1 MKKRKISIERERFS
15 TGLAVFFATLSS
27 TVGLG
32 NIWKFPY
39 MTGKYGG
46 GAFLIVYL
54 LCALFVALPVMV
66 SELLIGRKTRKNPI
80 GAFKILSKNPFWKII
95 GYMGIISAFFILFF
109 YSAVAGWVYSYIFK
123 ALSGT
128 FSNASMDKMEIL
140 FSETV
145 TGPLP
150 PVIWQIIAIIVVST
164 ILLFG
169 VKKGIERITK
179 LLMPVL
185 LILIIICDIRA
196 LFLPGAMDGMKF
208 LFKIDFSSVTKEVVL
223 MALGLSFFKLSLG
236 MGTIITYGS
245 YFTANNNLF
254 ATSGK
259 VALSDTIVSLLAGIA
274 IFPAVFSFGM
284 KPEQG
289 PGLLFMTIPLV
300 FSKIPIGGLL
310 VVLFFVLTA
319 IAATT
324 AMMSIFEV
332 VITFIIEER
341 KLSRRKAV
349 IITAVVVMLF
359 GVPSALSA
367 NGTSLLSN
375 FKILGKTF
383 FDFFDSVSSNIL
395 LPLGGLL
402 IVIFTGYFLNKD
414 DIREE
419 LSNKGTLNNAGLIK
433 VYLFLLKFV
442 TPVLLL
448 IVFLSM
454 IGII

>member
-1 MKKRKISIERERFS
+1 MKERKISTERERFS

-54 LCALFVALPVMV
+54 ICGLFVALPVMV
-66 SELLIGRKTRKNPI
+66 SELLVGRKTRKNPI
-80 GAFKILSKNPFWKII
+80 GAFKMLSKNPFWKTI

-123 ALSGT
+123 AISGT
-128 FSNASMDKMEIL
+128 FGNASMDKMESI

-245 YFTANNNLF
+245 YFTADNNLF

-300 FSKIPIGGLL
+300 FSKIPLGGLL

-332 VITFIIEER
+332 VITFIIEEK

-349 IITAVVVMLF
+349 ITTAVVVMLF

-367 NGTSLLSN
+367 NSTSLLSN
-375 FKILGKTF
+375 FKIFGQTF

-414 DIREE
+414 DVREE
-419 LSNKGTLNNAGLIK
+419 LSNKGTLNNARLIK

-454 IGII
+454 TGII

>member
-1 MKKRKISIERERFS
+1 MNSKKNSLERERFS

-39 MTGKYGG
+39 LTGKYGG
-46 GAFLIVYL
+46 GAFLLIYF
-54 LCALFVALPVMV
+54 LCIIFVALPVMI
-66 SELLIGRKTRKNPI
+66 SELYIGRRTRKNAI
-80 GAFKILSKNPFWKII
+80 GAIKALTKKPFWKAI
-95 GYMGIISAFFILFF
+95 GYMGILSAFFILFF

-123 ALSGT
+123 AISGM
-128 FSNASMDKMEIL
+128 FSNATKKGVEDIFDQTL
-140 FSETV
+140 

-150 PVIWQIIAIIVVST
+150 PVIWQIVAIAVVSV
-164 ILLFG
+164 ILVFG

-185 LILIIICDIRA
+185 LTLIVICDIRA
-196 LFLPGAMDGMKF
+196 LFLPGAMDGLKF
-208 LFKIDFSSVTKEVVL
+208 LFKVDFSSITKEVVL

-245 YFTANNNLF
+245 YFTSDNNMF

-300 FSKIPIGGLL
+300 FSKIPFGSIL
-310 VVLFFVLTA
+310 VILFFVLTA

-332 VITFIIEER
+332 VITFITEEK
-341 KLSRRKAV
+341 KLSRTSAV
-349 IITAVVVMLF
+349 IITAVIVMLF
-359 GVPSALSA
+359 GFPSALSA
-367 NGTSLLSN
+367 NNVSLFSN
-375 FKILGKTF
+375 FKLFGYTF
-383 FDFFDSVSSNIL
+383 FNFFDSVSSNIL

-402 IVIFTGYFLNKD
+402 IVIFVGYFLNKQ
-414 DIREE
+414 DITEE
-419 LSNKGTLNNAGLIK
+419 LSNKGALKNRGLIK
-433 VYLFLLKFV
+433 VYLFLLRFV
-442 TPVLLL
+442 TPILLL

-454 IGII
+454 IGIL